1 VRREIDVKAQTQADT
16 VELLDPPVE
25 ARKGTVTELPETE
38 ARVLPKTVV
47 LEKDHEFSIVG
58 KNIPRVEGY
67 DKVTGRALFTDDID
81 IHGLVYGQVV
91 NSKIAH
97 GKIRNIDVS
106 KAEQLLGV
114 LAVMTGKDCPKP
126 YSVNDLTPT
135 ETALAV
141 DKVRYFGEG
150 VAAVVAI
157 DEKTAAAAARL
168 IEVEI
173 DELPPLVNAREAA
186 ADSDNLIHDYPNSNI
201 NHVAEQA
208 FGDVDDVLARADVVV
223 EDTFYT
229 SSVNCA
235 FMEPQSVIADYD
247 AGAEKLTVHNCNQL
261 PHMLQHTIS
270 KTLEI
275 PLEDIRV
282 IVPQIGGAFGGK
294 SEATPSVLTASYL
307 SRKLGRPVKITY
319 GRDEVFYQNK
329 SRHPCH
335 LTLRLG
341 FSKDGTLE
349 VLDLDVLLDGGGHC
363 GWGFVVLWFIGALT
377 QLPYKVQNIRYNGR
391 RVYTNKPTPGA
402 QRSFGGVQA
411 RTAVESCFDMA
422 AEKLGINAY
431 ELRMIN
437 AVETGYKAP
446 SVVECRH
453 SEFKKAL
460 TSVAKRSGYVE
471 KHGKLPYGR
480 GIGMAAGHY
489 SSGGAFLLYNSSRA
503 HSTAN
508 IRVDTEAGITVFC
521 GVTDLGQGSTTVMTQ
536 VAAEVFGVPARKVN
550 FICQDTLLTPMDNG
564 TMDSRATYGAGH
576 AVKNAALDARNKL
589 MEVAGVQLGVRAEQ
603 LECRDEKIYSIYDS
617 RKSMSLWEA
626 VTKYQDIVGTVFGTG
641 DYTPPQP
648 IGDYPGKII
657 GPSPAFGFTAQ
668 VAEVDIDVRTGQ
680 IKIVKYYEAT
690 DCGKAINPA
699 SVEGQVEGG
708 ISMGLGQALI
718 EEIVV
723 DTQGKILNANFH
735 DYKIPT
741 TMDMPDMD
749 TEIVDSYDPTSAY
762 GGKEVGEAPTGPVC
776 AAVMNAVYD
785 AIGIRFKETPLSPEK
800 VFRAMR
806 GENPRGPENKP
817 TIIGFA
823 NANYQEHF

>member
-1 VRREIDVKAQTQADT
+1 VKNETEVKEQVRTETIGLRETRPADERPLSKLRHQ
-16 VELLDPPVE
+16 V
-25 ARKGTVTELPETE
+25 PETITKYN
-38 ARVLPKTVV
+38 A
-47 LEKDHEFSIVG
+47 DDFDIVG
-58 KNIPRVEGY
+58 KSIPRVEGY
-67 DKVTGRALFTDDID
+67 DKVTGRAQFTDDVD
-81 IHGLVYGQVV
+81 LHGLVYAQVL
-91 NSKIAH
+91 NSPIAH
-97 GKIRNIDVS
+97 GNIKSIDTS
-106 KAEQLLGV
+106 AAEKYPGV

-126 YSVNDLTPT
+126 YSVNNLTPT

-141 DKVRYFGEG
+141 DKVRYYGEG
-150 VAAVVAI
+150 VAAVVAL
-157 DEKTAAAAARL
+157 DEKTAHEASRL
-168 IEVEI
+168 IKVEYE
-173 DELPPLVNAREAA
+173 ELPPLVNAWQAA
-186 ADSDNLIHDYPNSNI
+186 AQTDNLIHDYAENNV

-208 FGDVDDVLARADVVV
+208 FGDVDDAIARADVVV
-223 EDTFYT
+223 EETFYT

-247 AGAEKLTVHNCNQL
+247 PGLEKLTVYNCNQL

-270 KTLEI
+270 MTLEI
-275 PLEDIRV
+275 PLEDVRV
-282 IVPQIGGAFGGK
+282 IVPHIGGAFGGK
-294 SEATPSVLTASYL
+294 SEATPSVLSASFL
-307 SRKLGRPVKITY
+307 SRKIGRPVKLTY
-319 GRDEVFYQNK
+319 GRDEAFFQNK

-335 LTLRLG
+335 LKLRLG
-341 FSKDGTLE
+341 FKNDGTLE
-349 VLDLDVLLDGGGHC
+349 ALDLSVLLDGGAHS
-363 GWGFVVLWFIGALT
+363 GWGFVVLWFIGALS

-411 RTAVESCFDMA
+411 RTAVESCLDLA
-422 AEKLGINAY
+422 AEKLGINPY

-437 AVETGYKAP
+437 AVETGYKGP
-446 SVVECRH
+446 SVVEVRH
-453 SEFKKAL
+453 SEFKKCL
-460 TSVAKRSGYVE
+460 TSVANRADFVA

-508 IRVDTEAGITVFC
+508 IRVDSEAGVTVFC

-536 VAAEVFGVPARKVN
+536 VAAEVLGVPARKVN

-576 AVKNAALDARNKL
+576 AVKNAALDAKKKI

-603 LECRDEKIYSIYDS
+603 LECRDEKIFSIYDD
-617 RKSMSLWEA
+617 RKVMDFWDA
-626 VTKYQDIVGTVFGTG
+626 VWKYQDIVGTVFGTG

-648 IGDYPGKII
+648 RGDYPGRII

-668 VAEVDIDVRTGQ
+668 IAEVDVDIRTGQ
-680 IKIVKYYEAT
+680 VKVLKYYEAT

-699 SVEGQVEGG
+699 SVEGQDEGG

-723 DTQGKILNANFH
+723 DRNGRVLNPNLH

-749 TEIVDSYDPTSAY
+749 SEIVDSYDPTSAY
-762 GGKEVGEAPTGPVC
+762 GGKEVGEAPTGPVP
-776 AAVMNAVYD
+776 AAIMNAVYD
-785 AIGIRFKETPLSPEK
+785 AIGIRFTELPLTPEK
-800 VFRAMR
+800 VFRALQ
-806 GENPRGPENKP
+806 GKDPKGPEMDT
-817 TIIGFA
+817 TIIGFS
-823 NANYQEHF
+823 NANYQDFV

>member
-1 VRREIDVKAQTQADT
+1 MRNERHVQEQTQAT
-16 VELLDPPVE
+16 AAELHE
-25 ARKGTVTELPETE
+25 ARAEIAPAIKLRELEPQLPETVVKE
-38 ARVLPKTVV
+38 RVA
-47 LEKDHEFSIVG
+47 EFSIVG
-58 KNIPRVEGY
+58 KSIPRVEGY

-81 IHGLVYGQVV
+81 LHGLVYAQVL
-91 NSKIAH
+91 NSPIAH
-97 GKIRNIDVS
+97 GYIKKIDTSR
-106 KAEQLLGV
+106 AEKLPGV
-114 LAVMTGKDCPKP
+114 LAVMTGKDCPTP
-126 YSVNDLTPT
+126 YSVNNLTPT

-150 VAAVVAI
+150 VAAVVAL
-157 DEKTAAAAARL
+157 DESTAAAALRL
-168 IEVEI
+168 IDVEYE
-173 DELPPLVNAREAA
+173 ELPPLVNAWEAA
-186 ADSDNLIHDYPNSNI
+186 KSDVMIHEGAKSNV

-208 FGDVDDVLARADVVV
+208 FGDVDDAIARADVVV
-223 EDTFYT
+223 EETFYT
-229 SSVNCA
+229 SSANCA

-247 AGAEKLTVHNCNQL
+247 RGADKLTVYNCNQL
-261 PHMLQHTIS
+261 PHMLQRTVA
-270 KTLEI
+270 KTLDI
-275 PLEDIRV
+275 PVEDIRV
-282 IVPQIGGAFGGK
+282 IVPHIGGAFGGK
-294 SEATPSVLTASYL
+294 SEATPSVLSASYL
-307 SRKLGRPVKITY
+307 SRKLGRPVKLTY

-335 LTLRLG
+335 LKLRLG
-341 FSKDGTLE
+341 FNKDGTLE
-349 VLDLDVLLDGGGHC
+349 ALDLSTLLDGGGHS
-363 GWGFVVLWFIGALT
+363 GWGFVVLWFIGALS

-411 RTAVESCFDMA
+411 RTAVECCFDMA
-422 AEKLGINAY
+422 AEKLGINPY

-446 SVVECRH
+446 SVVEVRH
-453 SEFKKAL
+453 AEFKKAL
-460 TSVAKRSGYVE
+460 TSVAKRANFVE

-536 VAAEVFGVPARKVN
+536 IAAEVFGVPARKVN
-550 FICQDTLLTPMDNG
+550 FICQDTLLSPMDNG

-576 AVKNAALDARNKL
+576 AVKNAALDARRKL
-589 MEVAGVQLGVRAEQ
+589 LEVAGVQLGVRAEQ
-603 LECRDEKIYSIYDS
+603 LECRDEMIYSIYDS
-617 RKSMSLWEA
+617 KKSMSLWDA
-626 VTKYQDIVGTVFGTG
+626 VWKYQDIVGTVFGTG

-648 IGDYPGKII
+648 KGDYPGKII

-668 VAEVDIDVRTGQ
+668 IAEVDVDLRTGQ
-680 IKIVKYYEAT
+680 VKVLKYYEAT

-723 DTQGKILNANFH
+723 DRKGRIMNANFH

-776 AAVMNAVYD
+776 AAILNAVYD
-785 AIGIRFKETPLSPEK
+785 AIGIRFTELPLTPEK
-800 VFRAMR
+800 VFRALR
-806 GENPRGPENKP
+806 GESPKGPELEP
-817 TIIGFA
+817 TVIGFA
-823 NANYQEHF
+823 NANYQKFF

>member
-1 VRREIDVKAQTQADT
+1 VRNEQHVKEKIAEPVD
-16 VELLDPPVE
+16 LLDSP
-25 ARKGTVTELPETE
+25 AKELPATLREPE
-38 ARVLPKTVV
+38 ALHQSFVDQNPEEL
-47 LEKDHEFSIVG
+47 SIVG
-58 KNIPRVEGY
+58 KSIPRVEGY
-67 DKVTGRALFTDDID
+67 DKVTGRAEFTDDID
-81 IHGLVYGQVV
+81 LHGLVYAQVL
-91 NSKIAH
+91 NSTIAH
-97 GKIRNIDVS
+97 GYIKNIDTS
-106 KAEQLLGV
+106 KAEQLPGV
-114 LAVMTGKDCPKP
+114 LAVMTGKDCPTP
-126 YSVNDLTPT
+126 YSVNQLTPT

-150 VAAVVAI
+150 VVAVVAL
-157 DEKTAAAAARL
+157 DEPTAAEALRL
-168 IEVEI
+168 IDVEYE
-173 DELPPLVNAREAA
+173 ELPALVNAWQAA
-186 ADSDNLIHDYPNSNI
+186 ADTDNLIHDGAESNV

-208 FGDVDDVLARADVVV
+208 FGDVDDAIARADVVV
-223 EDTFYT
+223 EETFYT

-235 FMEPQSVIADYD
+235 FLEPQSVLASYD
-247 AGAEKLTVHNCNQL
+247 PGAQKLLVYNCNQL
-261 PHMLQHTIS
+261 PHMLQHTVS
-270 KTLEI
+270 KTI
-275 PLEDIRV
+275 GMPVEDIRV
-282 IVPQIGGAFGGK
+282 IVPHIGGAFGGK
-294 SEATPSVLTASYL
+294 SEATPSVITASFL
-307 SRKLGRPVKITY
+307 SRKLGLPVKLTY

-335 LTLRLG
+335 LKLRLG
-341 FSKDGTLE
+341 FKKDGTLD
-349 VLDLDVLLDGGGHC
+349 VLDLSTLLDGGGHS

-411 RTAVESCFDMA
+411 RTAVESGFDMA
-422 AEKLGINAY
+422 AEKLGINPY

-446 SVVECRH
+446 SIVECRH
-453 SEFKKAL
+453 SELKKCL
-460 TSVAKRSGYVE
+460 TSVAKRAQFVE

-508 IRVDTEAGITVFC
+508 VRVDTEAGVTVFC

-536 VAAEVFGVPARKVN
+536 IAAEVFGVPVRKVN
-550 FICQDTLLTPMDNG
+550 FICQDTLLSPMDNG

-576 AVKNAALDARNKL
+576 AVKNAALDARKKL
-589 MEVAGVQLGVRAEQ
+589 FEVAGVQLGVRAEQ
-603 LECRDEKIYSIYDS
+603 LECRDEQIYSIYDN
-617 RKSMSLWEA
+617 RQSMSLWDA
-626 VTKYQDIVGTVFGTG
+626 VWKYQDIVGTVFGVG

-648 IGDYPGKII
+648 KANYPGRII

-668 VAEVDIDVRTGQ
+668 IAEVDVDIRTGQ
-680 IKIVKYYEAT
+680 VKVLRYYEAT

-718 EEIVV
+718 EEMVV
-723 DTQGKILNANFH
+723 DKQGKVLNANFH

-749 TEIVDSYDPTSAY
+749 SEIVDSYDHTSAY
-762 GGKEVGEAPTGPVC
+762 GGKEVGEAPTGPVP
-776 AAVMNAVYD
+776 AAIMNAVYD
-785 AIGIRFKETPLSPEK
+785 AIGIRFTELPLTPEK

-806 GENPRGPENKP
+806 GEDPKGPKMDT
-817 TIIGFA
+817 TIIGFS
-823 NANYQEHF
+823 NANYQEFV